1 MADINFKSSVAYT
14 GLTTANDNNE
24 EGSWFQAMADAWGQA
39 LDRQA
44 GKIETLSENLGV
56 NGADTPSAITE
67 LTAESLKMTFVSNS
81 SHTAISSVGSALET
95 MARKQ

>member
-1 MADINFKSSVAYT
+1 MAEVNFNNGIAYA
-14 GLTTANDNNE
+14 GLSTSTENNE
-24 EGSWFQAMADAWGQA
+24 EGSWFQAMAEAWGQA

-44 GKIETLSENLGV
+44 NKIETLSTNMGV
-56 NGADTPSAITE
+56 EGADTPSAITE

-81 SHTAISSVGSALET
+81 SHTAISSVGSALEA